1 LRRAWQRLPGGY
13 FLPRSEAGREPA
25 GAAAVEASRYKRH
38 VRVRAHG
45 VSSSKITWDELWHS
59 ACFVTSLHEE
69 PQRWPQRGP
78 LGHRLVSS
86 MSIVMA
92 AKETTVKAFLIFSGT
107 LAMLIGLV
115 AMIEGNLHCLGLLRR
130 KKGRP

>member
-1 LRRAWQRLPGGY
+1 
-13 FLPRSEAGREPA
+13 
-25 GAAAVEASRYKRH
+25 
-38 VRVRAHG
+38 
-45 VSSSKITWDELWHS
+45 
-59 ACFVTSLHEE
+59 
-69 PQRWPQRGP
+69 
-78 LGHRLVSS
+78 

>member
-1 LRRAWQRLPGGY
+1 
-13 FLPRSEAGREPA
+13 
-25 GAAAVEASRYKRH
+25 
-38 VRVRAHG
+38 
-45 VSSSKITWDELWHS
+45 
-59 ACFVTSLHEE
+59 
-69 PQRWPQRGP
+69 

-86 MSIVMA
+86 ISIIMA
-92 AKETTVKAFLIFSGT
+92 AKETTMKGFLFFSGA